1 MRILEFLDL
10 CIIYNIDFARIC
22 IIKPKCIINLQL
34 HNRGS
39 IILGKHC
46 DNAIRDNEIS
56 YN

>member
-39 IILGKHC
+39 IILDKHC